1 MKKAGDEV
9 SEVAERVVCG
19 PTALREKMRE
29 DDATRESVCVYACT
43 GAAEVWQAQVRV
55 VKAMASVAEQR
66 RDSRMKLQGAQ
77 GGHKQVGSEDSVL
90 MSIPQPVY
98 EFVSAP
104 ELTAW
109 DQESLVNWKRER
121 ERCVEKIQQKCRTS
135 NEPFDAAVMRVRDTV
150 RPKLLRHLARYVL
163 RKAAEDITDADIMA
177 KIRERT
183 STLQNGHIPDVQS
196 FFKANLRMDMSE
208 KDIDARVLKYFVD
221 FDQLVEDYGFETLL
235 GVGSVEI
242 ERLVLLQHK
251 DAKADDVA
259 LRDLIMERATA
270 QQHYHLMQMEEKPD
284 KRQTATVNK
293 KNPESKGKPRTSGE
307 PAARQAEKKP
317 GPREGCWVCKGAHF
331 AQQCPTATEEQKTE
345 ARRRL
350 DEARARKVK
359 AARVA
364 KSPGRCR
371 VVINEV
377 LEIPFRPDRGAD
389 CCFLPEEYLRELQAV
404 DTSVHPTKLDN
415 PVAVKLAG
423 GKVEHCHFECTV
435 DLLLG
440 TKAGPV
446 HVRRVKCLVLPGTE
460 EEFLLG
466 DDLLKSLGI
475 DVDGMIEQLA
485 VGSLEQDDGDDLDDE
500 PKVGRDEAD
509 SVAESLGAL
518 IQDAE
523 ANGFPPHMMSSLRTT
538 VLDYGDVWRARL
550 GADGPARVRPYSVKL
565 KPDAIPFRCR
575 PRRYPPLQSDFLR
588 SLVAELQQFGLVRL
602 NNASR
607 WACAA
612 VPVRKAGLKDAFRL
626 TTDYRPVN
634 WMTVPIAA
642 AVPKLAVVTG
652 RVRGAQAMAKFDMF
666 KGFWQLPLAEDSQEI
681 FILYAPTHD
690 EFLVV
695 LEKFFRRLRE
705 SNLKLNVSKSELYA
719 QAVTW
724 CGKIVDGS
732 GVMHDPSRVNAL
744 QTLPLPTNAGELQ
757 HFLCAA
763 NWLRDSIVDY
773 GRAVAPLQEMFDEV
787 MTGHNRKKRHVVSVA
802 VTWTSAEAQVYK
814 AFLDRIA
821 SSATLSFPDDDATVC
836 LSTDASDRGWAVIVT
851 QVHDWNSEVPM
862 HEQYHE
868 LLICKGGSFKG
879 PQLNWSV
886 IEKESYP
893 IVLACTE
900 LEYLLQRAQ
909 GFRIFCDHSNLIQVF
924 CPEVKQHVRGK
935 LQRWTMKLT
944 GYNYHIEHINGT
956 ENHWMD
962 ISLRPLQ
969 DEGFAWLSVG
979 EVLRVQQR
987 HVSKL
992 TATHEQ
998 IDGMIYV
1005 EGKLWIP
1012 KQERDLLARIPVVAH
1027 CGIQA
1032 HRGEQVMIAHLQD
1045 KYAIERLQ
1053 SHVKNFVS
1061 KCLQCKHLKG
1071 GKLIQRPWSEP
1082 RSVPMRNEVLHMDYL
1097 SMDDSYGPTKYVLVL
1112 KDELTHFCE
1121 LIPCDSPT
1129 STVAA
1134 TAMLDWHKRFGMP
1147 AMWMSDQGTH
1157 FKNELMAELRQRLKG
1172 VHTFVPVYTPWVN
1185 GTVERLNRDILHVV
1199 RALLLELQLDT
1210 RNWEYRLPVV
1220 QANLNHTPVLS
1231 LGGVA
1236 PTELFTG
1243 LPCPPPLDT
1252 ILLPDADKPLQ
1263 RVYLTAVH
1271 EELEQLR
1278 VGLAEMHSEV
1288 ADKKERRRLYQQ
1300 SEKHGTMCNFS
1311 VGDYVLWSRV
1321 DSRLRDGKLLVRWV
1335 GPFRVTEARPHSF
1348 MVQNLLN
1355 GKEYE
1360 VHDSRLKFIQALSL
1374 NVSEELVEHVANQ
1387 GIVLGV
1393 DAIVGHR
1400 INPETAKKE
1409 LLVSWT
1415 GLEAIENSWEPL
1427 EVMLH
1432 DVPTKVE
1439 AGAAWIHDT
1448 EGNPVADLARAF
1460 GVELKEISARNPW
1473 LHPSSCPGFM
1483 IYDGRRRLS
1492 DHEVDETWRWPEL
1505 LLQEL
1510 QEIAWL
1516 GKAEGK
1522 APDAE
1527 VGQLLAQDPQLRD
1540 IVASSVDARK
1550 RLDLCLHVVETWM
1563 GSASDDMQIDAFG
1576 EIDLMGD
1583 DPGAHCI
1590 VPDGMYSLIKH
1601 LSAPVNSVIRTGVT
1615 VASINY
1621 EDLSGVLIE
1630 CTDGSQVRATRVVVT
1645 CSLGYLKSGRLRFY
1659 PELPPPKANAIFRSQ
1674 MGQCM
1679 KVMVQFPHVFWP
1691 ESAP

>member
-1 MKKAGDEV
+1 
-9 SEVAERVVCG
+9 
-19 PTALREKMRE
+19 
-29 DDATRESVCVYACT
+29 
-43 GAAEVWQAQVRV
+43 
-55 VKAMASVAEQR
+55 
-66 RDSRMKLQGAQ
+66 
-77 GGHKQVGSEDSVL
+77 
-90 MSIPQPVY
+90 
-98 EFVSAP
+98 
-104 ELTAW
+104 
-109 DQESLVNWKRER
+109 
-121 ERCVEKIQQKCRTS
+121 
-135 NEPFDAAVMRVRDTV
+135 
-150 RPKLLRHLARYVL
+150 
-163 RKAAEDITDADIMA
+163 
-177 KIRERT
+177 
-183 STLQNGHIPDVQS
+183 
-196 FFKANLRMDMSE
+196 
-208 KDIDARVLKYFVD
+208 
-221 FDQLVEDYGFETLL
+221 
-235 GVGSVEI
+235 
-242 ERLVLLQHK
+242 
-251 DAKADDVA
+251 
-259 LRDLIMERATA
+259 
-270 QQHYHLMQMEEKPD
+270 
-284 KRQTATVNK
+284 
-293 KNPESKGKPRTSGE
+293 
-307 PAARQAEKKP
+307 
-317 GPREGCWVCKGAHF
+317 
-331 AQQCPTATEEQKTE
+331 
-345 ARRRL
+345 
-350 DEARARKVK
+350 
-359 AARVA
+359 
-364 KSPGRCR
+364 
-371 VVINEV
+371 
-377 LEIPFRPDRGAD
+377 
-389 CCFLPEEYLRELQAV
+389 
-404 DTSVHPTKLDN
+404 
-415 PVAVKLAG
+415 
-423 GKVEHCHFECTV
+423 
-435 DLLLG
+435 
-440 TKAGPV
+440 
-446 HVRRVKCLVLPGTE
+446 
-460 EEFLLG
+460 
-466 DDLLKSLGI
+466 
-475 DVDGMIEQLA
+475 MIEQLA
-485 VGSLEQDDGDDLDDE
+485 AGSLEQDDGDGLDDE
-500 PKVGRDEAD
+500 PKVGRNEAD
-509 SVAESLGAL
+509 AVAESMGAL

-523 ANGFPPHMMSSLRTT
+523 ANGFPPRMMSSLRTT

-565 KPDAIPFRCR
+565 KPDAIPFRCK
-575 PRRYPPLQSDFLR
+575 PRRYSPLQSDFLR
-588 SLVAELQQFGLVRL
+588 SHVAELQQFGLVRL

-634 WMTVPIAA
+634 RMTVPIAA
-642 AVPKLAVVTG
+642 AVPNLVVVTS

-666 KGFWQLPLAEDSQEI
+666 KGFWQLPLDEDSQEI
-681 FILYAPTHD
+681 FSIKTDEGVYTPTRVPQGAVDSAMHFQSTMQEVFGDMMNHNLLVYVDDVVLYAPTHD

-732 GVMHDPSRVNAL
+732 GVIHDPSRVNAL

-757 HFLCAA
+757 YFLCAA

-773 GRAVAPLQEMFDEV
+773 GRAVAPLQEKFDEV
-787 MTGHNRKKRHVVSVA
+787 MAGHNRKKRHAVSVA
-802 VTWTSAEAQVYK
+802 VTWTSAEEQAYK

-821 SSATLSFPDDDATVC
+821 SSVTLSFPDDDATVC

-851 QVHDWNSEVPM
+851 QVRDWNSEVPM
-862 HEQYHE
+862 HEQCHE

-924 CPEVKQHVRGK
+924 CPSKEVKQHVRGK
-935 LQRWTMKLT
+935 LQRWTMKLI
-944 GYNYHIEHINGT
+944 GYSYDIEHINGT
-956 ENHWMD
+956 DNHWADMVSRWLCRQEEPAFVRVKAVRTRSSRGSGS
-962 ISLRPLQ
+962 SLRPLQ
-969 DEGFAWLSVG
+969 DEEFAWPSVD

-998 IDGMIYV
+998 INGIIYV

-1012 KQERDLLARIPVVAH
+1012 KQERDLLARILVVAH

-1061 KCLQCKHLKG
+1061 KCLLCKHLKG

-1112 KDELTHFCE
+1112 KDELMHFCE
-1121 LIPCDSPT
+1121 LIPLIPCDSPT
-1129 STVAA
+1129 SSVAA
-1134 TAMLDWHKRFGMP
+1134 AAMLDWYKRFGMP

-1210 RNWEYRLPVV
+1210 RNWEYLLPVV
-1220 QANLNHTPVLS
+1220 QANLNHTPVIS

-1252 ILLPDADKPLQ
+1252 ILLPDANKPLQ
-1263 RVYLTAVH
+1263 HVDLTAVH
-1271 EELEQLR
+1271 EELERLR

-1288 ADKKERRRLYQQ
+1288 ADKKERRQLYQQ
-1300 SEKHGTMCNFS
+1300 SEKHGTLCNFS
-1311 VGDYVLWSRV
+1311 VSDYVLWSRV
-1321 DSRLRDGKLLVRWV
+1321 DSRLRGGKLLVLWV

-1360 VHDSRLKFIQALSL
+1360 VHGSRLKFFQDSSL

-1393 DAIVGHR
+1393 EAIVGHR
-1400 INPETAKKE
+1400 INPDTAKKE

-1432 DVPTKVE
+1432 DVPTKVQQY
-1439 AGAAWIHDT
+1439 AA
-1448 EGNPVADLARAF
+1448 
-1460 GVELKEISARNPW
+1460 
-1473 LHPSSCPGFM
+1473 
-1483 IYDGRRRLS
+1483 
-1492 DHEVDETWRWPEL
+1492 
-1505 LLQEL
+1505 
-1510 QEIAWL
+1510 
-1516 GKAEGK
+1516 
-1522 APDAE
+1522 
-1527 VGQLLAQDPQLRD
+1527 
-1540 IVASSVDARK
+1540 
-1550 RLDLCLHVVETWM
+1550 
-1563 GSASDDMQIDAFG
+1563 ASDDA
-1576 EIDLMGD
+1576 
-1583 DPGAHCI
+1583 
-1590 VPDGMYSLIKH
+1590 SL
-1601 LSAPVNSVIRTGVT
+1601 
-1615 VASINY
+1615 
-1621 EDLSGVLIE
+1621 
-1630 CTDGSQVRATRVVVT
+1630 
-1645 CSLGYLKSGRLRFY
+1645 LRWC
-1659 PELPPPKANAIFRSQ
+1659 A
-1674 MGQCM
+1674 
-1679 KVMVQFPHVFWP
+1679 
-1691 ESAP
+1691 